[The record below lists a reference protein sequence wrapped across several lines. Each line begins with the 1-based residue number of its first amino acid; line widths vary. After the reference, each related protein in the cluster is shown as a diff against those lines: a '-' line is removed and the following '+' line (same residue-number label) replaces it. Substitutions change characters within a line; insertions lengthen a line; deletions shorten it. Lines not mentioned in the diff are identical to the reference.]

1 MPFKRNPVRAEKI
14 NSLGRFLAGLPR
26 LAWENAAHSLLE
38 RTLDDSAN
46 RRILLPEAC
55 LAAEEMLRTADSILV
70 GLRVDEI
77 GIARNLAIYGPFA
90 ATEAVLIAL
99 VKAGADRQAMH
110 EALRRQAMAAWQ
122 VIQDGRENPLIEA
135 LCADSVFTQYLPE
148 AQIRALMTSQANV
161 GDAPVRA
168 RDMAKAMS
176 SKVE

>member
-1 MPFKRNPVRAEKI
+1 
-14 NSLGRFLAGLPR
+14 
-26 LAWENAAHSLLE
+26 
-38 RTLDDSAN
+38 
-46 RRILLPEAC
+46 
-55 LAAEEMLRTADSILV
+55 MLRTASSILV
-70 GLRVDEI
+70 GLRVDEA

-90 ATEAVLIAL
+90 ATEGVLIAL

-122 VIQDGRENPLIEA
+122 AIQDGRENPLIEA

-176 SKVE
+176 SRVE